1 MIGIRSAL
9 LTATKGDMIYVICSS
24 HNSHHLFNN
33 TSSYHYN
40 DYLYHHYHHTH
51 FQNHYHNYYRI
62 VGTVVIDTQF
72 DSYKPC
78 VGSISQREKGSLLA
92 FEQGS

>member
-1 MIGIRSAL
+1 MITYI
-9 LTATKGDMIYVICSS
+9 I
-24 HNSHHLFNN
+24 N
-33 TSSYHYN
+33 T
-40 DYLYHHYHHTH
+40 HHYYHTH
-51 FQNHYHNYYRI
+51 FQNHYRI